1 LIERQWC
8 KKIINK
14 YRLYRAIR
22 QDLLSFSRYCSK
34 GGIFIYERRTTGSGG
49 APIPDI
55 IEATGLEKTFGKITA
70 VNGISFAV
78 KKGEVF
84 GFLGPNG
91 AGKTSTMKIIACV
104 SPRTSGSLKV
114 FGLDPDVSPAEIKQR
129 LGVVPQETNLDPDFT
144 CYGNLFTYSRYF
156 DLPPDV
162 AHQKAEELLKF
173 VQLEEKR
180 DVTVEKLSGGM
191 KRRLILARA
200 LVNNPD
206 LLILDEPTIGLDP
219 QARHLIWERL
229 KLLQDQGNTIV
240 LTTHYLDEAARLCDR
255 LVIMD
260 NGKILV
266 EGSPEELVKEYVG
279 NEIVEVNKTEEVL
292 SCLQRENIPFEVI
305 GDTIQV
311 ATESSREVAKILF
324 DNCTPQN
331 VMTRPATLE
340 DVFLKLTGR
349 KLRD

>member
-1 LIERQWC
+1 MP
-8 KKIINK
+8 
-14 YRLYRAIR
+14 
-22 QDLLSFSRYCSK
+22 
-34 GGIFIYERRTTGSGG
+34 G
-49 APIPDI
+49 I
-55 IEATGLEKTFGKITA
+55 IEAQGLNKKFGDVVAVDGIT
-70 VNGISFAV
+70 FAV

-104 SPRTSGSLKV
+104 SPRTSGTITV
-114 FGLDPDVSPAEIKQR
+114 FGLDPDTSPAEIKQR
-129 LGVVPQETNLDPDFT
+129 LGVVPQETNLDPDFS
-144 CYGNLFTYSRYF
+144 CYGNLFTYARYF
-156 DLPPDV
+156 DIPPDR
-162 AHQKAEELLKF
+162 ARKKADELLEF
-173 VQLEEKR
+173 VQLQEKR

-229 KLLQDQGNTIV
+229 KLLQAQGNTII

-266 EGSPEELVKEYVG
+266 EGTPVDLVKQYVG
-279 NEIVEVNKTEEVL
+279 NEVVEIEKTDEVL
-292 SCLQRENIPFEVI
+292 SCLAKNSIPFEAI
-305 GDTIQV
+305 GDSVQV
-311 ATESSREVAKILF
+311 ATDSSREIAKILF
-324 DNCTPQN
+324 DQCSPHK
-331 VMTRPATLE
+331 VLTRPATLE

-349 KLRD
+349 KLKE

>member
-1 LIERQWC
+1 MDICQTT
-8 KKIINK
+8 K
-14 YRLYRAIR
+14 
-22 QDLLSFSRYCSK
+22 FT
-34 GGIFIYERRTTGSGG
+34 GGE
-49 APIPDI
+49 PIPDI
-55 IEATGLEKTFGKITA
+55 IEAEELKKIFGDIIA
-70 VNGISFAV
+70 VDGISFTV

-104 SPRTSGSLKV
+104 SPRTSGTVRV
-114 FGLDPDVSPAEIKQR
+114 FGMDPDKYPAEIKQR
-129 LGVVPQETNLDPDFT
+129 LGVVPQESNLDPDFT

-156 DLPPDV
+156 DIPPDI
-162 AHQKAEELLKF
+162 AHKKAEELLEF
-173 VQLEEKR
+173 VQLQEKR

-229 KLLQDQGNTIV
+229 KNLQSQGNTIV

-266 EGSPEELVKEYVG
+266 EGSPADLVKQYVG
-279 NEIVEVNKTEEVL
+279 NEIVEVEKSDEVV
-292 SCLQRENIPFEVI
+292 SCLVSNNIPFEVI
-305 GDTIQV
+305 GDSVQI
-311 ATESSREVAKILF
+311 ASDSSREIARILF
-324 DNCTPQN
+324 DTCTPQK
-331 VMTRPATLE
+331 VLTRPATLE

>member
-1 LIERQWC
+1 LE
-8 KKIINK
+8 
-14 YRLYRAIR
+14 
-22 QDLLSFSRYCSK
+22 
-34 GGIFIYERRTTGSGG
+34 
-49 APIPDI
+49 I
-55 IEATGLEKTFGKITA
+55 IEAEDLRKKFGDTIA
-70 VNGISFAV
+70 VDTISFTV

-104 SPRTSGSLKV
+104 SPRTSGNVRV
-114 FGLDPDVSPAEIKQR
+114 FGMDPETHTAEIKHR

-144 CYGNLFTYSRYF
+144 CYGNLFTYARYF
-156 DLPPDV
+156 DIPPDL
-162 AHQKAEELLKF
+162 ARKKADELLDF
-173 VQLEEKR
+173 VQLQEKR

-229 KLLQDQGNTIV
+229 KLLQAQGNTII

-266 EGSPEELVKEYVG
+266 EGTPVDLVKQYVG
-279 NEIVEVNKTEEVL
+279 NEVVEIEKTDEVI
-292 SCLQRENIPFEVI
+292 SCLSKNSIPFEAI
-305 GDTIQV
+305 GDSVQV
-311 ATESSREVAKILF
+311 ATDSSREIAKILF
-324 DNCTPQN
+324 DQCSPHK
-331 VMTRPATLE
+331 VLTRPATLE

-349 KLRD
+349 KLKE